1 MGFSVSWLAIRGKE
15 PRMVLRELS
24 LTETAA
30 KEWLPES
37 DVVGCSLASGWYVV
51 FYNAVGVLGLEATSL
66 ALTSHGAEVVTCEV
80 EEHAMVSVASGWQN
94 GTQLWHILH
103 DSECGL
109 SHLDTA
115 GLLPPGFA
123 EIRDAQ
129 RAKQDAYRGAA
140 AVDYYFDIPVEVAK
154 HVCGFRHDDDF
165 DEAEI
170 EPFVVL
176 TMQR

>member
-1 MGFSVSWLAIRGKE
+1 
-15 PRMVLRELS
+15 MVLRELG

-37 DVVGCSLASGWYVV
+37 DVVGCSLASGSYVV
-51 FYNAVGVLGLEATSL
+51 FYNAVGVMGLEATSL
-66 ALTSHGAEVVTCEV
+66 ALTSLGAEVVTCEV

-94 GTQLWHILH
+94 GTQLWHIVH

-129 RAKQDAYRGAA
+129 RAKHDGRGAA
-140 AVDYYFDIPVEVAK
+140 NVDYYFNIPVEVAEL
-154 HVCGFRHDDDF
+154 VCGFRHDDEF

>member
-51 FYNAVGVLGLEATSL
+51 FYN
-66 ALTSHGAEVVTCEV
+66 

-94 GTQLWHILH
+94 GTQLWHIVH

-115 GLLPPGFA
+115 GVLPPGFA

-140 AVDYYFDIPVEVAK
+140 NVDYYFDIPVEVAK
-154 HVCGFRHDDDF
+154 LVCGFRHDDDF

>member
-1 MGFSVSWLAIRGKE
+1 MQHSDFRDGFFRYSEIKMGFSVSWLAIRGKE
-15 PRMVLRELS
+15 QRTVLRELS
-24 LTETAA
+24 LTETAG
-30 KEWLPES
+30 KEWLPKSE
-37 DVVGCSLASGWYVV
+37 VVRWYLASGWYIV

-66 ALTSHGAEVVTCEV
+66 ALTSLGAEVVTCEV

-94 GTQLWHILH
+94 GIQLWHILH

-129 RAKQDAYRGAA
+129 RAKQDAYRVAPD
-140 AVDYYFDIPVEVAK
+140 VDDYFTIPV
-154 HVCGFRHDDDF
+154 
-165 DEAEI
+165 I
-170 EPFVVL
+170 LP
-176 TMQR
+176 T